1 MKKIILINANNEH
14 KPYPVPPI
22 GLFLVASSI
31 KNKYDIKIVDGVFKT
46 TEEIISEVIN
56 FKPDYI
62 GISIRNIDNLQIID
76 SKCFYDH
83 IQNNIIKPIKA
94 ASSSP
99 IILGGSG
106 FSIFAEHLIKKLNVN
121 YGVIGEGEKVFPEL
135 LQYLDEGKDP
145 SKLPGVITNNKKR
158 FINNSYFLDVTKLPF
173 TEFDKH
179 INFDAYKDKGAY
191 SIQTKRGCCHKC
203 IYCTYTYLEGNNYRL
218 RSPKDVADE
227 IEEANKRLGYLIFEF
242 VDSTFNDPPGHAEE
256 ICREIIKRKINV
268 GLRTMGINPAN
279 ASEELFDL
287 MIRAGFTQIDCTPD
301 SASPVMI
308 KSLKKNFTLDQLKRT
323 ADIIKKKDIPTM
335 WFFILGGP
343 QENEKTILESFDF
356 IDNYVYEL
364 DMVHI
369 TKGLRIYPNTEL
381 YDIALKEKI
390 ISKDDDLIYPLF
402 YLSKELTLDKL
413 NEIISREIYK
423 RPNCIPAEESTPS
436 KLMLESAMKIK
447 DRLKLNKPMFRIL
460 LKLRQEMYKNNNQTS
475 QL

>member
-1 MKKIILINANNEH
+1 LKKIILINANNEH

-31 KNKYDIKIVDGVFKT
+31 KKKYEVKIVDGVFKNT
-46 TEEIISEVIN
+46 REILNEIIN

-76 SKCFYDH
+76 SKCFFDH
-83 IQNNIIKPIKA
+83 IQNNIIKPIKKI
-94 ASSSP
+94 SYTP

-106 FSIFAEHLIKKLNVN
+106 FSIFAEDLIKKLNVD

-145 SKLPGVITNNKKR
+145 SKLPGVIAKNSKGFIKNNA
-158 FINNSYFLDVTKLPF
+158 FLDVTKLPF

-179 INFDAYKDKGAY
+179 INYDLYKDRGAY
-191 SIQTKRGCCHKC
+191 SIQTKRGCYHKC

-227 IEEANKRLGYLIFEF
+227 IEEAYKRLGYLIFEF

-256 ICREIIKRKINV
+256 ICREIIKRKIKA

-279 ASEELFDL
+279 ASKELFNL

-301 SASPVMI
+301 SASPTMI
-308 KSLKKNFTLDQLKRT
+308 KNLKKNFTLDQLKRT
-323 ADIIKKKDIPTM
+323 AEIIKKNDIPTM
-335 WFFILGGP
+335 WFFIFGGP
-343 QENEKTILESFDF
+343 GENKETIKESFEF

-369 TKGLRIYPNTEL
+369 TKGLRIYPKTEL
-381 YDIALKEKI
+381 YDIAIKEKI
-390 ISKDDDLIYPLF
+390 IAKDDDLVFPLF
-402 YLSKELTLDKL
+402 YISKELTLDKL
-413 NEIISREIYK
+413 NKIIFKETSK

-436 KLMLESAMKIK
+436 KQMLEAAKK
-447 DRLKLNKPMFRIL
+447 LKNKLNKPMFRIL
-460 LKLRQEMYKNNNQTS
+460 LKLRQEMYKKNKQITYK
-475 QL
+475 

>member
-31 KNKYDIKIVDGVFKT
+31 KENYKIKIVDGVFIT
-46 TEEIISEVIN
+46 TKEILAEIVN

-76 SKCFYDH
+76 SKCFFDH
-83 IQNNIIKPIKA
+83 IQNNIINPIKE
-94 ASSSP
+94 ASASP

-106 FSIFAEHLIKKLNVN
+106 FSIFAEQLIKKLNVD
-121 YGVIGEGEKVFPEL
+121 YGVIGEGEKVLPEL
-135 LQYLDEGKDP
+135 LQYLDENKDP
-145 SKLPGVITNNKKR
+145 SKLPGIITKSNKGFIKNND
-158 FINNSYFLDVTKLPF
+158 FLNVNKLPF

-179 INFDAYKDKGAY
+179 INYNPYKERGAY
-191 SIQTKRGCCHKC
+191 SIQTKRGCYHKC
-203 IYCTYTYLEGNNYRL
+203 IYCTYTYLEGSNYRL

-256 ICREIIKRKINV
+256 ICREIIKRKINI

-279 ASEELFDL
+279 ASEELFNL
-287 MIRAGFTQIDCTPD
+287 MMRAGFTQIDCTPD
-301 SASPVMI
+301 SASPTMI
-308 KSLKKNFTLDQLKRT
+308 KNLKKNFTLDQLKRT
-323 ADIIKKKDIPTM
+323 AEIIKKNDIPTM
-335 WFFILGGP
+335 WFFIFGGP
-343 QENEKTILESFDF
+343 EENEKTILESFDF

-381 YDIALKEKI
+381 YDIAINEKI
-390 ISKDDDLIYPLF
+390 INKDDDLIYPLF
-402 YLSKELTLDKL
+402 YISKNLTLDKL
-413 NEIISREIYK
+413 NKIIFDETSK

-436 KLMLESAMKIK
+436 KLMLEAAKK
-447 DRLKLNKPMFRIL
+447 LKNKLNKPMFRIL
-460 LKLRQEMYKNNNQTS
+460 LKLRQEMYKDNKQMTH
-475 QL
+475 L